1 MMPYMIRSGCWDEL
15 QQDAQFI
22 REQVFIQEQQI
33 AVEDEWDSEDFTS
46 QHFVVYDQDN
56 PIATAR
62 LLTHNSIGRVA
73 VLKSYRGLGVGRLLM
88 LAIIEQ
94 AQQQQRVFLK
104 LSAQVH
110 AIAFYESLGFVIEGQ
125 HYLDCDIPHVD
136 MRRLLK

>member
-1 MMPYMIRSGCWDEL
+1 MMPYIIRSGCWDEL

-73 VLKSYRGLGVGRLLM
+73 VLQSYRGLGIGRLLM

-110 AIAFYESLGFVIEGQ
+110 AIAFYASLGFVVEGQ